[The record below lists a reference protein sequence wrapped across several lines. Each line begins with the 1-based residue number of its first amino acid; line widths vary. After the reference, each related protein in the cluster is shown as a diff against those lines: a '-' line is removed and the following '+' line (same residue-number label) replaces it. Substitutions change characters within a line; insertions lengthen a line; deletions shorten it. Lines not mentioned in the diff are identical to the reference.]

1 MGNFLSQL
9 FRLFV
14 IGPKQRES
22 LPVRA
27 TEPQWNII
35 EHKLEQEEIIDP
47 DLCIFKL
54 DVDCFEELFEWL
66 SMGDLRALRR
76 TCTRLRKVID
86 YYIETNY
93 PNGFGMLY
101 FDDYLEHFEV
111 FGTDFCKLFKE
122 IEISDNRLTED
133 VNQRIKNVHLNRVTI
148 LSNDIGINFLD
159 AFLQHCT
166 MLKTLNIIFHE
177 VVAESDTGKEW
188 LHRHYPQLEHLIMCD
203 YRDYIRRPKN
213 IPELQTFF
221 DLNPSVKVFSTT
233 ASILQ
238 SNVDWMM
245 TSNLKFDRLIILDVD
260 CFEFDMDTLCE
271 LLTELH
277 GQGFYKQLHFYAINV
292 YRQPQIDSIVTLTA
306 LEKLHLQ
313 FHGDDSNYLIPSN
326 HSVSL
331 KELSVCWAVYIRN
344 LDPLDRN
351 LYPKNIERFCFE
363 SVSSDSILRFIR
375 NSANVKQIKIDVIE
389 DENRFLETINN
400 LSTLNRERK
409 QLIDAKKITIY
420 LREKLYLA
428 IKWATTKTDF
438 EFIEIQRL
446 ETIDWENAFYKRVF

>member
-14 IGPKQRES
+14 IGPNQRES
-22 LPVRA
+22 LPLEV
-27 TEPQWNII
+27 TEPALDVTENKN
-35 EHKLEQEEIIDP
+35 EDVVVDP
-47 DLCIFKL
+47 ECIFKL

-66 SMGDLRALRR
+66 SMEDLRALRR
-76 TCTRLRKVID
+76 TCTRFKKVID
-86 YYIETNY
+86 YYIESNY

-101 FDDYLEHFEV
+101 FDDYLQHFEL
-111 FGTDFCKLFKE
+111 FSADFCKLFKE
-122 IEISDNRLTED
+122 IEISDHQLTED
-133 VNQRIKNVHLNRVTI
+133 VIGRIKNVHLNRVTI
-148 LSNDIGINFLD
+148 LSNDIGIKYLD

-166 MLKTLNIIFHE
+166 NLKTLNIIFHE
-177 VVAESDTGKEW
+177 VLAESEMGKQW

-203 YRDYIRRPKN
+203 YRDYIRRAKN
-213 IPELQTFF
+213 IPELQIFF

-238 SNVDWMM
+238 SNLTWMV

-260 CFEFDMDTLCE
+260 CFEFDMDQLCE
-271 LLTELH
+271 LLEEIFAH
-277 GQGFYKQLHFYAINV
+277 GFYTQLHFYAINV
-292 YRQPQIDSIVTLTA
+292 YRQPQIDRIATLTA

-313 FHGDDSNYLIPSN
+313 FHGEDVNYSIPPN
-326 HSVSL
+326 HSDSL
-331 KELSVCWAVYIRN
+331 KELSVCWAVYLSN
-344 LDPLDRN
+344 LDPLDKN

-375 NSANVKQIKIDVIE
+375 HATKVKQIKIDVIE
-389 DENRFLETINN
+389 DENRFLDTITN
-400 LSTLNRERK
+400 LSALNQERK

-420 LREKLYLA
+420 IREKLFLA
-428 IKWATTKTDF
+428 IKLATTNTDF